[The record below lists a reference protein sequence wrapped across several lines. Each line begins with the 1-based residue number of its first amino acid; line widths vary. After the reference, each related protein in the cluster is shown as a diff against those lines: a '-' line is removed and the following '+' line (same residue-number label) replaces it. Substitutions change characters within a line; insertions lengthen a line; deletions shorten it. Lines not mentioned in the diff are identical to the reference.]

1 MIYLNL
7 KPIFEAKG
15 IDNPNYFLWKNG
27 FTRQAAHRLL
37 NNTKEG
43 ITFRHLEQLCL
54 LLSCSP
60 NDLFTWHN
68 TDKTNVLPTHALQKL
83 TKEKSK
89 GSITTTLQNLPVNK
103 LNELRNFLD
112 NLSQSNQPET

>member
-27 FTRQAAHRLL
+27 FTRHAAHRLL

-43 ITFRHLEQLCL
+43 INFVHMEKLCL
-54 LLSCSP
+54 LLGCTP
-60 NDLFTWHN
+60 NDLFSWRN
-68 TDKTNVLPTHALQKL
+68 TDSTNVLPTTSLQKIVKERSKGTITQTLQKL
-83 TKEKSK
+83 
-89 GSITTTLQNLPVNK
+89 PVHK

-112 NLSQSNQPET
+112 DLSNSNEAQT

>member
-27 FTRQAAHRLL
+27 FTRHTAHNLL
-37 NNTKEG
+37 NNKTEG
-43 ITFRHLEQLCL
+43 INFRHLEQLCL
-54 LLSCSP
+54 ILGCSP

-68 TDKTNVLPTHALQKL
+68 TDQINVLPTHSLQALK
-83 TKEKSK
+83 KEKSK
-89 GSITTTLQNLPVNK
+89 GSITHTLQQLPVNK
-103 LNELRNFLD
+103 LNELRIFLD
-112 NLSQSNQPET
+112 NLSNSSR